1 VYFLAARVKSNHSN
15 VTILFDFF
23 YGIDYKSR
31 LLRAPRPPRPHM
43 RRSLL
48 KRSWLQLL
56 AISLI
61 ITFMILVLYFIKP
74 AFTEILES
82 KTLDLRFLY
91 RGPVATTGKVVL
103 AKIDEKS
110 LDTIG
115 KWPWPRTTFARLI
128 DKFDQA
134 GADVMALDVGF
145 FEPDEG
151 TAFEVLRDLGM
162 ELASKDLL
170 SAEIVNILE
179 KRAERLGPDFQLAE
193 AIGKAKTKV
202 VLGYF
207 FHPTPAGISHL
218 DKGVVQEKL
227 KLIKS
232 SAFRLIRYRSEA
244 AKSVPLITMYM
255 PETNVPEL
263 SEATRFAGYFNIFP
277 DPDGVVRWMPLVLR
291 CDRYLFPSLSVRA
304 LEAYLGGGLSRLT
317 LSSYGVESLRLGE
330 TEVPTDELG
339 RMMIPYPGPQG
350 AFEAFSVSDILE
362 DKVPKEKLENKIVVV
377 GATAVGLY
385 DLRVTPF
392 SSTMPGLEIHAAVI
406 DGILGKRFLVRPDW
420 ISLFDILLIVF
431 VGVGLGTLLSRLR
444 AVGGALCSGAFLIGY
459 SVFAQ
464 FMFSSKGV
472 WMSMVYPCLNLVL
485 IYSSVTVVRYLRE
498 EKERQKVKHA
508 FNHYLTASVVNEILK
523 DPDKLKL
530 GGDKQTL
537 TVLFSDIRGF
547 TSISERLTPEDLVRL
562 LNRYLTLMTDIVFK
576 YEGTLDKY
584 IGDAIMAI
592 WGAPLQQ
599 KDHASRAC
607 EAAVEMIRTLS
618 QLQPLLNEL
627 GVPQF
632 RIGVGI
638 NTGDMV
644 VGNMGSDERFD
655 YTVMG
660 DSVNLGSRLEGT
672 NKEYGTSIIISG
684 STYENVKEQF
694 HCRELDCIRVKG
706 KTKPITIY
714 ELLGGIRDAS
724 VERDLT
730 ERFHVALSLYQ
741 GRNFKEAAAKLE
753 DILQTFPQDGPSQLY
768 LERCRQ
774 YLLQPPP
781 EDWDGVFTMTRK

>member
-1 VYFLAARVKSNHSN
+1 MR
-15 VTILFDFF
+15 
-23 YGIDYKSR
+23 R
-31 LLRAPRPPRPHM
+31 LL
-43 RRSLL
+43 LNT
-48 KRSWLQLL
+48 SWLQLL
-56 AISLI
+56 TISLI
-61 ITFMILVLYFIKP
+61 ITSLILVLYFIKP

-91 RGPVATTGKVVL
+91 RGPVATTGTVVL

-115 KWPWPRTTFARLI
+115 KWPWPRTTFVGLI
-128 DKFDQA
+128 EKLEQA
-134 GADVMALDVGF
+134 GASVMALDVGF

-151 TAFEVLRDLGM
+151 AALEVLRDLGM

-170 SAEIVNILE
+170 STEIMNVLE
-179 KRAERLGPDFQLAE
+179 KRAEVLGPDFQFAE
-193 AIGKAKTKV
+193 AVKKSKTKV

-218 DKGVVQEKL
+218 EEGSVQEKL
-227 KLIKS
+227 KLIRS
-232 SAFRLIRYRSEA
+232 SAYRMIRYRSEE
-244 AKSVPLITMYM
+244 AKSVPLIAMYM
-255 PETNVPEL
+255 PEANLPVL
-263 SEATRFAGYFNIFP
+263 SEATRFSGYFNIFP

-291 CDRYLFPSLSVRA
+291 CERYLFPSLSVRA
-304 LEAYLGGGLSRLT
+304 IEAHHGGGPSRLT
-317 LSSYGVESLRLGE
+317 LSSYGVESLRVGE
-330 TEVPTDELG
+330 TEIPTDELG

-350 AFEAFSVSDILE
+350 AFASFSVSDILE
-362 DKVPKEKLENKIVVV
+362 GKVPREQLENKIVVV

-392 SSTMPGLEIHAAVI
+392 SSTMPGLEIHAAVM
-406 DGILGKRFLVRPDW
+406 DSVLSNRFLVRPQW
-420 ISLFDILLIVF
+420 LSLFDIALIVF

-464 FMFSSKGV
+464 FMFSSRGV
-472 WMSMVYPCLNLVL
+472 WISVVYPCLNLIL
-485 IYSSVTVVRYLRE
+485 IYSSVTAVRYLKE

-508 FNHYLTASVVNEILK
+508 FNHYLTASVVNEILR
-523 DPDKLKL
+523 DPEKLKL
-530 GGDKQTL
+530 GGDKKTL

-584 IGDAIMAI
+584 IGDAVMAI
-592 WGAPLQQ
+592 WGAPLWQT
-599 KDHASRAC
+599 DHASRAC
-607 EAAVEMIRTLS
+607 DAAVDMIIALN
-618 QLQPLLNEL
+618 QLQPLLDEMQI
-627 GVPQF
+627 PQF
-632 RIGVGI
+632 RIGIGI

-672 NKEYGTSIIISG
+672 NKEYGTSVIISG
-684 STYENVKEQF
+684 STYQNVKDLF
-694 HCRELDCIRVKG
+694 LCRELDCIRVKG
-706 KTKPITIY
+706 KTEPITIY
-714 ELLGGIRDAS
+714 ELLGRLREGS
-724 VERDLT
+724 TERDLAD
-730 ERFHVALSLYQ
+730 RFHVALSLYKT
-741 GRNFKEAAAKLE
+741 RNFKESAEKFE
-753 DILQTFPQDGPSQLY
+753 DIMKAYPQDNPSKLY

-781 EDWDGVFTMTRK
+781 EDWDGVFTMTHK

>member
-1 VYFLAARVKSNHSN
+1 MLRLFSN
-15 VTILFDFF
+15 
-23 YGIDYKSR
+23 
-31 LLRAPRPPRPHM
+31 
-43 RRSLL
+43 
-48 KRSWLQLL
+48 RSWLQLL

-61 ITFMILVLYFIKP
+61 ITSLILTLYFIKP
-74 AFTEILES
+74 AFTEILEA

-91 RGPVATTGKVVL
+91 RGPVATTGTVVL

-128 DKFDQA
+128 EKLDQA
-134 GADVMALDVGF
+134 GAAVMALDVGF

-151 TAFEVLRDLGM
+151 AAFEVLRDLGM

-170 SAEIVNILE
+170 STEIMSVLE
-179 KRAERLGPDFQLAE
+179 KRAEALGPDLQFAE
-193 AIGKAKTKV
+193 AIKNAKTKV

-207 FHPTPAGISHL
+207 FHPTPKGISHL
-218 DKGVVQEKL
+218 EEGAVQEKL
-227 KLIKS
+227 ELVRS
-232 SAFRLIRYRSEA
+232 SAYRMIRYRSEE

-255 PETNVPEL
+255 PEANVPPL
-263 SEATRFAGYFNIFP
+263 SKATRFSGYFNIFP
-277 DPDGVVRWMPLVLR
+277 DSDGVVRWMPLVLR
-291 CDRYLFPSLSVRA
+291 CERYLFPSLSVRA
-304 LEAYLGGGLSRLT
+304 LEAYRGGGMSRLT
-317 LSSYGVESLRLGE
+317 LSSYGVESLRVAKAE
-330 TEVPTDELG
+330 IPTDELG
-339 RMMIPYPGPQG
+339 RMMVPYPGPQG
-350 AFEAFSVSDILE
+350 AFAAFSVSDILE
-362 DKVPKEKLENKIVVV
+362 DKVPPKELENKIVIV

-406 DGILGKRFLVRPDW
+406 DGVLNNRFLVRPEW
-420 ISLFDILLIVF
+420 LSLFDILLIVF

-444 AVGGALCSGAFLIGY
+444 AVGGAMCSGAFLVGY

-464 FMFSSKGV
+464 FMFTSRGV
-472 WMSMVYPCLNLVL
+472 WISVVYPCLNLIL
-485 IYSSVTVVRYLRE
+485 IYSGVTVVRYLRE
-498 EKERQKVKHA
+498 ERERQKVKHA
-508 FNHYLTASVVNEILK
+508 FNHYLTVSVVNEILR
-523 DPDKLKL
+523 DPEKLKL
-530 GGDKQTL
+530 GGDKKTL

-592 WGAPLQQ
+592 WGAPLWQ
-599 KDHASRAC
+599 KDHAHRGC
-607 EAAVEMIRTLS
+607 DAAVDMIHTLS
-618 QLQPLLNEL
+618 QLQPLLDEMHI
-627 GVPQF
+627 PQF
-632 RIGVGI
+632 KIGIGI

-672 NKEYGTSIIISG
+672 NKEYGTSIIISET
-684 STYENVKEQF
+684 TYRLVKDRF
-694 HCRELDCIRVKG
+694 LCRELDCIRVKG
-706 KTKPITIY
+706 KMEPITIY
-714 ELLGGIRDAS
+714 ELLGRLSDAS
-724 VERDLT
+724 SEPDLP
-730 ERFHVALSLYQ
+730 ERFHEGLARYQ
-741 GRNFKEAAAKLE
+741 TRNFEEAAR
-753 DILQTFPQDGPSQLY
+753 TFENIVQSYPQDGPSKLY

-774 YLLQPPP
+774 YRLQPPP